1 MLCKEKSCFTDLM
14 TFPEEVKKHTHTKH
28 EFLPSVAMLKGK
40 EPNLPN
46 MQNTSARIEG
56 MSSRNS

>member
-1 MLCKEKSCFTDLM
+1 MLCKEKSCFTDFM
-14 TFPEEVKKHTHTKH
+14 KFPEEADTQNMNFSK
-28 EFLPSVAMLKGK
+28 SVAMLKGR
-40 EPNLPN
+40 EPNSPN